1 MRFGVFYE
9 LQLPRPW
16 AEGDEHRLF
25 KEALEQVALA
35 DRLGFDYAWDVEHH
49 FLDEYSHSS
58 APEVFLAAAAA
69 RTSRIRLGHGIRQ
82 VIPNYNHP
90 ARTAEGL
97 ATLDLL
103 SDGRVEFGI
112 GEGATR
118 LELGAFG
125 ISARSKRALA
135 LEAAEQI
142 CNMMTLTPYPGFEGE
157 GFSMPCRNVLP
168 KPLQK
173 PHPPLW
179 MACTNR
185 ETIKAAARNGVGA
198 LAFSFLDP
206 DEARSWSRIY
216 YDIIKS
222 EECVPLGWSVNA
234 NIAMVSAFSMHADR
248 AEAIRRGQDN
258 FEFFRYAQQRL
269 VAEDFVPGYS
279 NMWAD
284 FRAKRGDASDRLIQ
298 AALSR
303 AEYDG
308 AGIGTPDDM
317 RRHLASLQD
326 AGVDQVI
333 FMQQAG
339 RNPHANICES
349 LELFA
354 AEVMPEFARD
364 VAAREAAKA
373 TELAPYIEAALAR
386 KPRMAP
392 LEAHEVPVVRA
403 SVKAATF
410 DAQRQRQLAE
420 AAAAERG
427 ER

>member
-16 AEGDEHRLF
+16 AEDDEHRLF
-25 KEALEQVALA
+25 GEALEQVVLA

-58 APEVFLAAAAA
+58 APEVFLGAAAA

-82 VIPNYNHP
+82 VIPQYNHP
-90 ARTAEGL
+90 ARTAEAL

-103 SDGRVEFGI
+103 SDGRVEFGF

-118 LELGAFG
+118 LELRGFG
-125 ISARSKRALA
+125 IPARQKRALA
-135 LEAAEQI
+135 LESVEQI
-142 CNMMTLTPYPGFEGE
+142 CNMMVLTPYPGYEGE
-157 GFSMPCRNVLP
+157 AFSMPCRNVLP

-179 MACTNR
+179 MACSNR
-185 ETIKAAARNGVGA
+185 ETIKVAARHGVGA

-206 DEARSWSRIY
+206 DEARNWSQVY
-216 YDIIKS
+216 YDIIRS

-234 NIAMVSAFSMHADR
+234 NLAMVSAFSMHEDR

-258 FEFFRYAQQRL
+258 FEFFRYSQQKL
-269 VAEDFVPGYS
+269 VAEDFVPGHS
-279 NMWAD
+279 NMWEE
-284 FRAKRGDASDRLIQ
+284 FMAKRGDASDRLIQ

-308 AGIGTPDDM
+308 AGIGTPEDM
-317 RRHLASLQD
+317 RRHLRGMQE

-333 FMQQAG
+333 FLQQAG
-339 RNPHANICES
+339 RNSHRNICDS

-354 AEVMPEFARD
+354 DSVMPEFAAE
-364 VAAREAAKA
+364 VAAREQAKA
-373 TELAPYIEAALAR
+373 DELAPFIEAALAR
-386 KPRMAP
+386 KQRMQP
-392 LEAHEVPVVRA
+392 LAADEVPVVQA
-403 SVKAATF
+403 SVEAATF
-410 DAQRQRQLAE
+410 DAQRQRRMAAE
-420 AAAAERG
+420 AATRKG
-427 ER
+427 G